1 MPKTLHRL
9 DEVDS
14 DTSIGDKLQKCFDLD
29 IPVLIKVPTSMDVWA
44 IDPKL
49 ELLSK
54 KDVVLSES
62 NVAKRIPLRIHLL
75 DGQYV
80 SPLDTPNIHTSSL
93 AASTKLEDVLYLQ
106 LKRGDIPKLLAIHQ
120 LDLSKFDAV
129 LIYDDVTYE
138 CRLNKFVPV
147 SRYSFMI
154 DKTDSHAIL
163 RKALMEKFQYTDLE
177 LEYVLCRK
185 FSGEEQY
192 NHPLEII
199 DSYTVTPSECWILE
213 EYLSQLTFD
222 SSSYKTSRYYLESE
236 FHTSTSF
243 VEFSKATYEIVVQ
256 GKKSVSGGVSGYLS
270 TNYTSFQAKNVAE
283 GGARVINLIKSD
295 TRYDYF
301 AKLKEIFE
309 RYWLSQPVASKAVA
323 LKVAHDVLGAL
334 EIELELKSTNAK
346 GVEMLLRPDKYK

>member
-1 MPKTLHRL
+1 MSKTLHRL

-14 DTSIGDKLQKCFDLD
+14 GTSISDKLQKCFDLG

-129 LIYDDVTYE
+129 FIYDDVTYE
-138 CRLNKFVPV
+138 CRLNKSVPV
-147 SRYSFMI
+147 SKYSFVV
-154 DKTDSHAIL
+154 DENDSHAIL

-213 EYLSQLTFD
+213 EYLSHLTFD
-222 SSSYKTSRYYLESE
+222 NSNYESSRYFLEPK
-236 FHTSTSF
+236 FYISTSF
-243 VEFSKATYEIVVQ
+243 VEFSKSAFGLLEKGEKPI
-256 GKKSVSGGVSGYLS
+256 SGGTSGYLC
-270 TNYTSFQAKNVAE
+270 NKHKCFKAKYVSE
-283 GGARVINLIKSD
+283 GGTRIINLIKQD
-295 TRYDYF
+295 AGKDYF
-301 AKLKEIFE
+301 EKLKVIFE
-309 RYWLSQPVASKAVA
+309 RYWFAQPIKGKAEARRVTQ
-323 LKVAHDVLGAL
+323 DVIYEL
-334 EIELELKSTNAK
+334 EHKLELKSSNAS
-346 GVEMLLRPDKYK
+346 GVEMILRPDKYK